1 MENDQTTSAIAT
13 ALLNQIYNDY
23 KREKR
28 LKTIFRVFYIFIFSV
43 IIGMYSMGKNQS
55 IKPPVQPSNYV
66 AVIELDGNIGDE
78 DLNYKKV
85 IEKLKKAFEDP
96 LSKGIILDIE
106 SPGGVVYDCHMIYQE
121 LQKLKQ
127 AHPEK
132 KITSYIRS
140 TGASAAYWLATTGN
154 QIYASETS
162 IVGSIGVL
170 MMSANISGFLEE
182 HKIEPVILKSGPHK
196 LGVNPFTK
204 NDPQDLMIA
213 QDQVNAIFDMFKDVV
228 KANRGNRL
236 KNDPSI
242 FSGRVWLGVEAIKLG
257 LIDKLSDFD
266 AMVSTEYSNL
276 EVKYVLDAP
285 ENSLDKIL
293 NEAFKRLSLSHHLLD
308 FKTSYGLLA

>member
-23 KREKR
+23 KKEKR
-28 LKTIFRVFYIFIFSV
+28 LRTIFRIFYIFIFSV
-43 IIGMYSMGKNQS
+43 IIGVYSIGKNN
-55 IKPPVQPSNYV
+55 IPKNPAPPANYV
-66 AVIELDGNIGDE
+66 AAIELTGNIGDE

-85 IEKLKKAFEDP
+85 IEKLKKGFEDP
-96 LSKGIILDIE
+96 LAKGIILDIE
-106 SPGGVVYDCHMIYQE
+106 SPGGVVYDCHIIYQE
-121 LQKLKQ
+121 LEKLKSQ
-127 AHPEK
+127 YPEK
-132 KITSYIRS
+132 KVTAYIRS
-140 TGASAAYWLATTGN
+140 TGASAAYWLATSGH

-213 QDQVNAIFDMFKDVV
+213 QDQVNAIFDMFTHVV
-228 KANRGNRL
+228 KSNRAHKL
-236 KNDPSI
+236 KDDPSL

-257 LIDKLSDFD
+257 LIDKISDFET
-266 AMVSTEYSNL
+266 MLSNEYPNL
-276 EVKYVLDAP
+276 EIKYILDAP
-285 ENSLDKIL
+285 ENSFDKLL
-293 NEAFKRLSLSHHLLD
+293 NEAFKRLSLSHHLLK
-308 FKTSYGLLA
+308 FKTSYGLFA